1 LITLEHRINLSVKGL
16 AAALAGFLFLAT
28 GALLYLN
35 TASTEIG
42 EVNPWLFKPL
52 GVALA
57 LVGLVLMASRDE

>member
-1 LITLEHRINLSVKGL
+1 MITLERRISISVKGL

-28 GALLYLN
+28 GAMLYLK
-35 TASTEIG
+35 TVSTDIS

-52 GVALA
+52 GVVLA

>member
-1 LITLEHRINLSVKGL
+1 MIELEQRISLSIKGL
-16 AAALAGFLFLAT
+16 AAALAGFLLLAT

-52 GVALA
+52 GVALVLA
-57 LVGLVLMASRDE
+57 GLVLTASRDE

>member
-1 LITLEHRINLSVKGL
+1 LIKLERRISLSFKGL

-35 TASTEIG
+35 TASTDVG

-52 GVALA
+52 AVVLA

>member
-1 LITLEHRINLSVKGL
+1 LERRISLSFKGL

-35 TASTEIG
+35 TANTDVA

-52 GVALA
+52 AVVLA

>member
-1 LITLEHRINLSVKGL
+1 LIKLERRISLSFKGL

-35 TASTEIG
+35 TASTDVA

-52 GVALA
+52 AVVLA

>member
-1 LITLEHRINLSVKGL
+1 MITLERRISLSVKGL

>member
-1 LITLEHRINLSVKGL
+1 M
-16 AAALAGFLFLAT
+16 LAGFLFLAT

-35 TASTEIG
+35 TAGTEMG

-52 GVALA
+52 GVVLA

>member
-1 LITLEHRINLSVKGL
+1 LITLERRISLSVKGL
-16 AAALAGFLFLAT
+16 AAVLAGFLFLAT

-35 TASTEIG
+35 TASTEMG

-52 GVALA
+52 GVVLA